1 MTSPCYKCKKRTVDP
16 NCHDE
21 TRCEEWRAFRAKIE
35 QASAAQ
41 REAAMLEAANNL
53 KAIKASGY
61 KGIRYEKGDAR
72 GIWRA
77 EREKR
82 YIQAKQEE
90 RS

>member
-1 MTSPCYKCKKRTVDP
+1 MTSPCYKCDKRTTEP

-21 TRCEEWRAFRAKIE
+21 ARCAAWREFRQRIGKAAAAREEAKL
-35 QASAAQ
+35 
-41 REAAMLEAANNL
+41 LEAANNL

-77 EREKR
+77 EKKKK
-82 YIQAKQEE
+82 YI
-90 RS
+90 